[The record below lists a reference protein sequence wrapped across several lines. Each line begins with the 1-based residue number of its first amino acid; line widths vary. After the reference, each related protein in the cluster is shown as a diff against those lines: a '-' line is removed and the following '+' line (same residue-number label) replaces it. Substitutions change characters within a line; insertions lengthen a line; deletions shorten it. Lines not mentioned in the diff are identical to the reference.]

1 MKYANINIGIK
12 ITSVKLKIKK
22 IKITTQLVLSI
33 LFSTCIIIS
42 IIGVGMWYLDS
53 RQIDNEIEKINK
65 VAKTTELDDNESS
78 QLINPPSNQDSL
90 YWKYTKIPLM
100 DVDLKELEEINSDT
114 VGWIQVLGTNINY
127 PFVQSEDNS
136 FYLNH
141 SFSKKKNKAGWV
153 FLDYRNNIKEIDKNN
168 IIYAHSRVNTVLFST
183 LKNIMKSN
191 WHENFDN
198 HIIRVS
204 TKHHNTMWQVFSVY
218 QIPTSSDYLV
228 IDFNDETTYS
238 NFLSYLQNR
247 SVFNFEVELSSK
259 DKILTLS
266 TCNMPTQRVVM
277 HAKLIKMEIK

>member
-1 MKYANINIGIK
+1 
-12 ITSVKLKIKK
+12 
-22 IKITTQLVLSI
+22 
-33 LFSTCIIIS
+33 
-42 IIGVGMWYLDS
+42 MWYLDS